1 MKKFAPFMAMIV
13 LIGATL
19 ACSVGSSPSIGIG
32 PTLQPPAAPAP
43 ATSMPGPTIIPL
55 SQPTPNLT
63 TQPAVLPEGNT
74 DLIAL
79 YQRVNPGVVSITVET
94 PQGEALGSGFVY
106 DAQGHIITNFH
117 VVDQATS
124 IEVDFPDGFKSIG
137 KAIGTDTDSDIAVI
151 QLQNA
156 PTNEMHPVTLG
167 DSSKL
172 QVGQAV
178 VAIGNPFGY
187 SGTMTTGIISGL
199 GRTLDSIRQAP
210 TGNLYSAG
218 DVIQTDAA
226 INPGNSGGPLLTIN
240 GEVIGINRAIESNNT
255 LPNGQASNSGV
266 GFAVSINIVKRV
278 LPSLIKDGKY
288 DYPYLG
294 ISARPQLSLADQQ
307 ALGLSQSTGGYV
319 ELVSPGG
326 PADQAGIRAGAKP
339 TDIQGLN
346 AGGDLITA
354 VDGHPVLVFGDLLSY
369 LMNNKSPG
377 DKITLTILR
386 DNQSKEVVLTLV
398 KRP

>member
-1 MKKFAPFMAMIV
+1 MKRYSPLIALLV
-13 LIGATL
+13 LISSAL
-19 ACSVGSSPSIGIG
+19 ACSVGFNRSFGST
-32 PTLQPPAAPAP
+32 PTILPPAVQVTTEPA
-43 ATSMPGPTIIPL
+43 ATAVPL
-55 SQPTPNLT
+55 ILSTPNPSTPVSAL
-63 TQPAVLPEGNT
+63 PADSA

-106 DAQGHIITNFH
+106 DTDGHIITNFH
-117 VVDQATS
+117 VVDQSTQ
-124 IEVDFPDGFKSIG
+124 IEVDFPNGYKVYG
-137 KAIGTDTDSDIAVI
+137 KVIGTDTDSDIAVI
-151 QLQNA
+151 ELQDFAAEQL
-156 PTNEMHPVTLG
+156 HPLTLG

-199 GRTLDSIRQAP
+199 GRTLDSIRQSP
-210 TGNLYSAG
+210 SGNSYTAG

-226 INPGNSGGPLLTIN
+226 INPGNSGGPLLTTE
-240 GEVIGINRAIESNNT
+240 GQVIGINRAIESTNT

-266 GFAVSINIVKRV
+266 GFAVSINIIKRV
-278 LPSLIKDGKY
+278 VPFLIKDGKY

-294 ISARPQLSLADQQ
+294 ISAREQISLTDQQ
-307 ALGLSQSTGGYV
+307 ALGLSQSTGGYIQS
-319 ELVSPGG
+319 VSQDG
-326 PADQAGIRAGAKP
+326 PADQAGLRGGTKT
-339 TDIQGLN
+339 TDIQGLD

-354 VDGHPVLVFGDLLSY
+354 VDGHPVIVFGDLLSY

-377 DKITLTILR
+377 DKVTLTILR
-386 DNQSKEVVLTLV
+386 DNQQKEVVLTLG

>member
-1 MKKFAPFMAMIV
+1 MRKFAPFIALTVLVSAM
-13 LIGATL
+13 L
-19 ACSVGSSPSIGIG
+19 ACSVGSSPSFGNT
-32 PTLQPPAAPAP
+32 PTSQPPAAQAT
-43 ATSMPGPTIIPL
+43 ATSAPGIVPL
-55 SQPTPNLT
+55 SQPTPNLN
-63 TQPAVLPEGNT
+63 TQPAVLPVGNS
-74 DLIAL
+74 DLVGL

-94 PQGEALGSGFVY
+94 SQGEALGSGFVY
-106 DAQGHIITNFH
+106 DTQGRIITNFH

-137 KAIGTDTDSDIAVI
+137 KTIGTDTDSDIAVI

-156 PTNEMHPVTLG
+156 PANEMHPVTLG

-172 QVGQAV
+172 QVGQSV

-199 GRTLDSIRQAP
+199 GRTLESIRQAP

-226 INPGNSGGPLLTIN
+226 INPGNSGGPLLTTS

-278 LPSLIKDGKY
+278 LPFLIKDGKY

-294 ISARPQLSLADQQ
+294 ISAREQLSLADQQ

-319 ELVSPGG
+319 QEVSPGG
-326 PADQAGIRAGAKP
+326 PADQVGMRGGTKP
-339 TDIQGLN
+339 TNIQGLN

-354 VDGHPVLVFGDLLSY
+354 VDGHPVMVFGDLLSY

-377 DKITLTILR
+377 DKVTLTIMR
-386 DNQSKEVVLTLV
+386 DNQSKEVVLTLE